1 MATMYQGSERMR
13 PTATICCLYKS
24 PADVI
29 RTLLQ
34 FDSYRPELHYMR
46 GPGPKWHAKH
56 ELAFASLDGATPAT
70 TNADTV
76 PGANNEAKR
85 DASPSVLE
93 SSKNWPN
100 ATFAA
105 VWLAAV
111 LSVLFLLFIATSLI
125 SFSSSPVNADPPRN
139 GCVAVSK
146 GEYRGAYKKNLLRTR
161 FGTYVRMGR
170 LGRYSYWYCH

>member
-1 MATMYQGSERMR
+1 MATMYQGSECMR

-46 GPGPKWHAKH
+46 GPDPKWHAKH

-70 TNADTV
+70 TNADAA
-76 PGANNEAKR
+76 PGANKEAKR
-85 DASPSVLE
+85 NASLS
-93 SSKNWPN
+93 
-100 ATFAA
+100 AA
-105 VWLAAV
+105 VWA
-111 LSVLFLLFIATSLI
+111 
-125 SFSSSPVNADPPRN
+125 NPPGN

-146 GEYRGAYKKNLLRTR
+146 GEYRGAYKKNLLSTR

>member
-13 PTATICCLYKS
+13 PTATICCPYKS

-46 GPGPKWHAKH
+46 GRGPKWHAKH
-56 ELAFASLDGATPAT
+56 ELAFASLDGGMQT
-70 TNADTV
+70 
-76 PGANNEAKR
+76 
-85 DASPSVLE
+85 
-93 SSKNWPN
+93 SKSWPN

-125 SFSSSPVNADPPRN
+125 ASSSSSVNADPPRN

-170 LGRYSYWYCH
+170 LGRHSYWYCH

>member
-24 PADVI
+24 PVDVI
-29 RTLLQ
+29 RTLMQ

-56 ELAFASLDGATPAT
+56 ELTFASLDGATPAT
-70 TNADTV
+70 TNVDAA

-85 DASPSVLE
+85 NASLS
-93 SSKNWPN
+93 
-100 ATFAA
+100 AA

-125 SFSSSPVNADPPRN
+125 ASSSSSVNADPPRN

-146 GEYRGAYKKNLLRTR
+146 GEYRGASKKNLLRTR

>member
-56 ELAFASLDGATPAT
+56 ELTFASLD
-70 TNADTV
+70 DTMQT
-76 PGANNEAKR
+76 
-85 DASPSVLE
+85 
-93 SSKNWPN
+93 SKSWPN

-125 SFSSSPVNADPPRN
+125 ASSSSSVNADPPRN

-146 GEYRGAYKKNLLRTR
+146 GEYRGAYKKNLLHTR

-170 LGRYSYWYCH
+170 LGRHSYWYCH